1 MSFTARA
8 LYDFESVG
16 EGELGVRVGDTVTVL
31 DTSTGQ
37 GWWTARAGEVKMSV
51 SLIVLKPLPLFCNS
65 SGIYSTSIADR
76 LTRRQKNEPGTYI
89 KAELSCN
96 SLDS

>member
-37 GWWTARAGEVKMSV
+37 GWWTARAGEDKMSV

-65 SGIYSTSIADR
+65 SGIHFTSR

-89 KAELSCN
+89 KAELS
-96 SLDS
+96 SDS

>member
-31 DTSTGQ
+31 DTTTGQ
-37 GWWTARAGEVKMSV
+37 GWWTARAGEVVQQEMVHKMSLV
-51 SLIVLKPLPLFCNS
+51 VLKRHPLFCNT
-65 SGIYSTSIADR
+65 SGIHNTHH
-76 LTRRQKNEPGTYI
+76 P
-89 KAELSCN
+89 
-96 SLDS
+96 

>member
-31 DTSTGQ
+31 DTTTGQ
-37 GWWTARAGEVKMSV
+37 GWWTARAGEVVQQEMV
-51 SLIVLKPLPLFCNS
+51 HTTQDVLGS
-65 SGIYSTSIADR
+65 SKATSFILQYFGDSQHPSPIA
-76 LTRRQKNEPGTYI
+76 Q
-89 KAELSCN
+89 
-96 SLDS
+96 

>member
-31 DTSTGQ
+31 DTTTGQ
-37 GWWTARAGEVKMSV
+37 GWWTARAGEVVQQEMVHKMSLV
-51 SLIVLKPLPLFCNS
+51 VLKRHPLFCN
-65 SGIYSTSIADR
+65 TSEIHN
-76 LTRRQKNEPGTYI
+76 THHP
-89 KAELSCN
+89 
-96 SLDS
+96 

>member
-16 EGELGVRVGDTVTVL
+16 DGELGVRVGDTVTVL

-51 SLIVLKPLPLFCNS
+51 SLIVLKPLPLFCK
-65 SGIYSTSIADR
+65 
-76 LTRRQKNEPGTYI
+76 KNEPGTYI
-89 KAELSCN
+89 KAELS
-96 SLDS
+96 SDS

>member
-37 GWWTARAGEVKMSV
+37 GWWTARAGEDKMLHMMSV
-51 SLIVLKPLPLFCNS
+51 SLIAVKPLPLFCNS
-65 SGIYSTSIADR
+65 SANHQQID
-76 LTRRQKNEPGTYI
+76 
-89 KAELSCN
+89 
-96 SLDS
+96 

>member
-31 DTSTGQ
+31 DTTTGQ
-37 GWWTARAGEVKMSV
+37 GWWTARAGKSRC
-51 SLIVLKPLPLFCNS
+51 PCP
-65 SGIYSTSIADR
+65 
-76 LTRRQKNEPGTYI
+76 
-89 KAELSCN
+89 
-96 SLDS
+96 

>member
-16 EGELGVRVGDTVTVL
+16 DGELGVRVGDTVTVL
-31 DTSTGQ
+31 DTNTGQ
-37 GWWTARAGEVKMSV
+37 GWWTARAGEDKMSV

-65 SGIYSTSIADR
+65 SGIHCTSR
-76 LTRRQKNEPGTYI
+76 LTRRQKNELGTYI
-89 KAELSCN
+89 KAELS
-96 SLDS
+96 SDS

>member
-37 GWWTARAGEVKMSV
+37 GWWTARAGEDKMS
-51 SLIVLKPLPLFCNS
+51 LKPLPLFCNS
-65 SGIYSTSIADR
+65 SGIH
-76 LTRRQKNEPGTYI
+76 
-89 KAELSCN
+89 
-96 SLDS
+96 

>member
-31 DTSTGQ
+31 DTTTGQ
-37 GWWTARAGEVKMSV
+37 GWWTARAGEVKMLHMMSV
-51 SLIVLKPLPLFCNS
+51 SLIALKPLPLFCNS

-89 KAELSCN
+89 NYS
-96 SLDS
+96 

>member
-51 SLIVLKPLPLFCNS
+51 SLIVLKPLPLFCVGVERDEVQIQLIYLS
-65 SGIYSTSIADR
+65 SR
-76 LTRRQKNEPGTYI
+76 NRMVQLRRT
-89 KAELSCN
+89 
-96 SLDS
+96 

>member
-37 GWWTARAGEVKMSV
+37 GWWTARAGEVKMYV
-51 SLIVLKPLPLFCNS
+51 SAIVLQPFPLFCNT
-65 SGIYSTSIADR
+65 SGIHQQID
-76 LTRRQKNEPGTYI
+76 
-89 KAELSCN
+89 
-96 SLDS
+96 